1 MNDRT
6 LNRIALLYR
15 DLLSNSIKSLS
26 DQDKKTLLN
35 IKPKNKII
43 AIGDIDY
50 SNWNSYAL
58 TYLLE
63 NKLIAPT
70 VLDESKIYQS
80 MHAMRTH
87 DEHILHPQY
96 LISQSVIIKIIGLDN
111 SPNINDYINSFIN
124 MCIANDDCKI
134 IFVVIDGNKK
144 FYKNNLYI
152 RKSNS
157 TFIETS
163 TGRPYTIDS
172 TPLCIDP
179 DDIIFFNSNR
189 KTTVSPVSNT
199 PKTTQ
204 LKTKKSSLCSSIM
217 NEPDFF

>member
-26 DQDKKTLLN
+26 DQDKRTLLN
-35 IKPKNKII
+35 IKSKNKII

-63 NKLIAPT
+63 NKLISPT

-179 DDIIFFNSNR
+179 DDIIFFNSNK
-189 KTTVSPVSNT
+189 KTTVSSVSNT

-204 LKTKKSSLCSSIM
+204 SKTKKVGLCSSIM
-217 NEPDFF
+217 NEPNFF

>member
-1 MNDRT
+1 MNNRT

-63 NKLIAPT
+63 NKLIVPT

-111 SPNINDYINSFIN
+111 SPNINDYINAFIN

-134 IFVVIDGNKK
+134 VFVVIDGNKK

-179 DDIIFFNSNR
+179 DDIVFFNSNR
-189 KTTVSPVSNT
+189 KTTISPVCNT
-199 PKTTQ
+199 SKPVQTKAKKTG
-204 LKTKKSSLCSSIM
+204 LCSSIM
-217 NEPDFF
+217 NEPNFF